1 MRDAPRFTRRS
12 WLLGAA
18 ALTASACDSSRPQ
31 AGFLGAMERFN
42 LHFQRAL
49 FNPNRLAPELPP
61 EAATPPS
68 AFPKYFVSSTL
79 PMAPEDWALQVGGL
93 VARPMVLTSEDLRLM
108 PRTEHRIRHHC
119 VEGWS
124 AVASCH

>member
-1 MRDAPRFTRRS
+1 MRDARRFTRRS
-12 WLLGAA
+12 WLMGAA
-18 ALTASACDSSRPQ
+18 ALTASACDSSRPH

-61 EAATPPS
+61 EAATPTG

-79 PMAPEDWALQVGGL
+79 PVAPDSWALQVGGL
-93 VARPMVLTSEDLRLM
+93 VARPMVLTPDDLRLM
-108 PRTEHRIRHHC
+108 PRTEYRIQIGR
-119 VEGWS
+119 
-124 AVASCH
+124 ASCRERV